1 MLIGDIHF
9 KFQQKS
15 FKSLFLALE
24 IFWKKK
30 K

>member
-15 FKSLFLALE
+15 LKSLFLALE
-24 IFWKKK
+24 IFWKKEK
-30 K
+30 